1 MDILRREISR
11 VNNQVRRT
19 VPRLTDS
26 LSVIEKNSQQLQQN
40 CASII
45 EEVLTY

>member
-1 MDILRREISR
+1 MEILRREISR

-19 VPRLTDS
+19 LPRLNDA
-26 LSVIEKNSQQLQQN
+26 LAVIEKNSQQLQQN

-45 EEVLTY
+45 EEVL